1 MDTMDHEQMVLPEYI
16 IDVLGCNKDEVL
28 CIKKSPVDKSQ
39 LLVGSMDDTLTLMN
53 LDSSEQVFQKKFSE
67 TVS

>member
-1 MDTMDHEQMVLPEYI
+1 MSGYHSDMDTLDHEQMVLPEYI

-28 CIKKSPVDKSQ
+28 SIKKSPVDKNQ

-53 LDSSEQVFQKKFSE
+53 LDISE
-67 TVS
+67 